1 MKQLN
6 NNANKGLKIMK
17 TEIVKLSKFIDNH
30 FKFYSIIGVVP
41 FIVTV
46 ISVLFEIG
54 FTTKLLVN
62 IPKDFILF
70 ILSFGLSVLFVF
82 SIIWLFLLWLFKNIH
97 FIIRLIYFTIFLII
111 ELHFLIFTIAG
122 FADWIAPN

>member
-1 MKQLN
+1 
-6 NNANKGLKIMK
+6 MK
-17 TEIVKLSKFIDNH
+17 TKNAKLSKFIDNH

-62 IPKDFILF
+62 IPKDFIL
-70 ILSFGLSVLFVF
+70 SFGLSVLFVF

-97 FIIRLIYFTIFLII
+97 FIIRLIYFTLFLII
-111 ELHFLIFTIAG
+111 ELHFSLFTIAG